1 MKFFGSGKR
10 RRTSSSS
17 RSRKRSKSSSRSSK
31 SGGSLR
37 RSGSKSSSIA
47 ATPLPSREP
56 IHLPQ
61 PQHHTAVW
69 LGYLLGLIGVCLLIL
84 LGGSHHP
91 FTLGFALMLPA
102 LALLISPPK
111 ASLGKWIDVG
121 VVGLLGSMLLAFVP
135 QFYWPTM
142 DWRRVAEV
150 DMGIDLP
157 SVLSV
162 QPLLSMEAWFM
173 ALAGFA
179 WFYAS
184 SNWRINAPGR
194 KYFYVV
200 VSLVSLGFAAVVI
213 WGNFYGVRYPGAEDS
228 QVFSFFP
235 NRNQTA
241 NFLALAGV
249 VGFAFSIEGLR
260 VRKLIYLVGVL
271 ASLTCLAALTL
282 CACRAGVLLYFFGIG
297 LWFICRLRARSIPV
311 LFKIGFPL
319 FLLAFSFVI
328 SSNDKA
334 VERIVEFVSAPAT
347 WEEESRTAIFK
358 DTIDMISEAPVS
370 GVGLGNFSAI
380 FPQYRNDSR
389 SFQAAVHPESDLLW
403 FLAEVG
409 FLGLV
414 FLIIFVWG
422 FRVSIRDF
430 TLGRGGP
437 YRVIAMIAVVVF
449 VLHSL
454 VDVPAHR
461 PGTVYF
467 AILFAAL
474 AMPRI
479 GEQKPTLRPI
489 YWRLI
494 GLCLAAVGSL
504 WMLSGLTGA
513 PFHSKTAVV
522 VHEKRVAE
530 ESGAGDY
537 AAAIESIEGV
547 FKWKPMDSRGYFQR
561 AQLTLSLSGHRGDA
575 AADFRRARF
584 LEPVLGDLSLR
595 EGYVWL
601 PYDVGRAVS
610 AWHKTLFRE
619 LEDKDKA
626 YQMMLE
632 AGRKNP
638 KLMEA
643 MITLS
648 KVDQHYRTVML
659 CSLSEPLLMPELYA
673 ELAKNPSLGH
683 FNFSQRK
690 HILSRWIRKGDL
702 ASAEAYL
709 DTYGK
714 GFKDS
719 WVLWSLLRK
728 EQTKFAE
735 AVAHIRENVD
745 PPKIPFVKVDERS
758 LARMSREFAVM
769 PEDTVKGT
777 ALLRAFIEQGELMK
791 ALTVTDAILKTRNP
805 PAYVYYWRAEVF
817 YLMNDLIESWYA
829 YRDYLQLIGYD
840 IE

>member
-1 MKFFGSGKR
+1 M
-10 RRTSSSS
+10 
-17 RSRKRSKSSSRSSK
+17 
-31 SGGSLR
+31 
-37 RSGSKSSSIA
+37 
-47 ATPLPSREP
+47 PSREAVRFP
-56 IHLPQ
+56 EPRHGA
-61 PQHHTAVW
+61 AVW
-69 LGYLLGLIGVCLLIL
+69 IGYLFGLLGVCLLIL

-91 FTLGFALMLPA
+91 FTLGFALILPA
-102 LALLISPPK
+102 VALLISPPK
-111 ASLGKWIDVG
+111 VSLGKWIDVG
-121 VVGLLGSMLLAFVP
+121 VLGLLGSMLLAFVP

-142 DWRRVAEV
+142 DWRRVAEG

-179 WFYAS
+179 WFYAA
-184 SNWRINAPGR
+184 SNWRINASGR
-194 KYFYVV
+194 KYFHVAL
-200 VSLVSLGFAAVVI
+200 SLVGLGFATAVI

-249 VGFAFSIEGLR
+249 VSFAFSIEGLK

-271 ASLTCLAALTL
+271 TSVTCLAALTL

-297 LWFICRLRARSIPV
+297 LWFICRLRARSIPSI
-311 LFKIGFPL
+311 FKIGFPL
-319 FLLAFSFVI
+319 LLLAFSFVI
-328 SSNDKA
+328 SSNNKA
-334 VERIVEFVSAPAT
+334 VERIVEFASAPT
-347 WEEESRTAIFK
+347 DWGEESRTAIFK
-358 DTIDMISEAPVS
+358 DTFDMISEAPVT

-380 FPQYRNDSR
+380 FPQYRDDSR
-389 SFQAAVHPESDLLW
+389 SFQVALHPESDLLW

-409 FLGLV
+409 FLGLA
-414 FLIIFVWG
+414 FLIVFAWG

-437 YRVIAMIAVVVF
+437 YRVIAMIAVVIF

-479 GEQKPTLRPI
+479 GEEKPSMPPI

-494 GLCLAAVGSL
+494 GLCLAAVGCL
-504 WMLSGLTGA
+504 WMLSGITRA
-513 PFHSKTAVV
+513 PFHSKTAVP
-522 VHEKRVAE
+522 VHERKAAE

-537 AAAIESIEGV
+537 TAAIESIEKV
-547 FKWKPMDSRGYFQR
+547 LKWKPMDWRAYFQR
-561 AQLTLSLSGHRGDA
+561 AQFTLSSSRHRGDA
-575 AADFRRARF
+575 AADFRRARY

-626 YQMMLE
+626 YQSMLE
-632 AGRKNP
+632 AGRKDP

-643 MITLS
+643 MIIMS
-648 KVDQHYRTVML
+648 KVDHHYRTMML
-659 CSLSEPLLMPELYA
+659 CSLSEPLLMPEIYA
-673 ELAKNPSLGH
+673 DLEDNPSLGQ
-683 FNFSQRK
+683 FDLKQRK
-690 HILSRWIRKGDL
+690 RILSRWIKKGDL
-702 ASAEAYL
+702 DAAEAYL
-709 DTYGK
+709 NTYGK
-714 GFKDS
+714 GFKDA
-719 WVLWSLLRK
+719 WLLWSLLRK
-728 EQTKFAE
+728 EQTEFAE
-735 AVAHIRENVD
+735 AVAYIRENVAA
-745 PPKIPFVKVDERS
+745 PTIPFVKVDDRS
-758 LARMSREFAVM
+758 LPRMSREFAVM
-769 PEDTVKGT
+769 PEDIVKGT
-777 ALLRAFIEQGELMK
+777 ALLRAFIEQGEWMK

-805 PAYVYYWRAEVF
+805 PAYVYYWRAEIF

-829 YRDYLQLIGYD
+829 YNDYLRLVRDD